1 MGPKADRPASGLN
14 DVVGGGHSKNVLN
27 SSGFAGHSEIKKA
40 EQSQMDSED
49 DEMGSINSDNDVED
63 GEEQPNSL

>member
-1 MGPKADRPASGLN
+1 MSRPASGLN
-14 DVVGGGHSKNVLN
+14 DVAGGHSKNVLN

-63 GEEQPNSL
+63 DEE